1 MTTRSEF
8 PEFAWAVGE
17 EGSDP
22 IVLRQGRPHRH
33 DQFAQSGHYDN
44 LERDLAAIAA
54 IGVRFVRYGM
64 PWRLAEPEA
73 GLYDWTRWDRA
84 LGACADAGLEPVVD
98 LLHFGLPDHHSGFVE
113 TDWIEGFARYVDAFL
128 DRYPQPRWFTP
139 VNEPGITALLSAR
152 FGLWNDR
159 LASEVD
165 HARALANVALA
176 NLEALARI
184 RADRDGWWISAEG
197 FDVPIA
203 VDDGMLETVAL
214 NRARAWLV
222 WDLHLG
228 RDPLPEAEPYLDA
241 VDGRVL
247 DRIRSLAVDDRLVA
261 GHDFY
266 PTAVQAVG
274 GPRPSWGVDELVEL
288 GAAELRRWHDR
299 YQVPFWIGETSNLS
313 LPVSQQVPWL
323 ERLAAALGELRDEGR
338 PVRGLCWYSRGDQFD
353 WQTALT
359 EPTGAVTEV
368 GLYDVERRERPVT
381 AVLRRL
387 VAADS

>member
-1 MTTRSEF
+1 M
-8 PEFAWAVGE
+8 
-17 EGSDP
+17 
-22 IVLRQGRPHRH
+22 VLRNGRPFRH

-44 LERDLAAIAA
+44 LEDDLTAIAA
-54 IGVRFVRYGM
+54 LGVRVVRYGM

-73 GLYDWTRWDRA
+73 GRYDWALWDRA

-98 LLHFGLPDHHSGFVE
+98 LLHFGLPEHHGGFAE
-113 TDWIEGFARYVDAFL
+113 PAWIEGFARYVDAFL
-128 DRYPQPRWFTP
+128 ARYPEPQWFTP

-159 LASEVD
+159 LESAVD
-165 HARALANVALA
+165 HARTLANITLA
-176 NLEALARI
+176 NLEAMARI
-184 RADRDGWWISAEG
+184 QADRNGWWISAEG
-197 FDVPIA
+197 FDVPVA
-203 VDDGMLETVAL
+203 VADDAVEAASLQ
-214 NRARAWLV
+214 RARSWLV

-228 RDPLPEAEPYLDA
+228 RDPLPEAAAYLA
-241 VDGRVL
+241 PVDGKIL
-247 DRIRSLAVDDRLVA
+247 DRIRSLAAYDRLVA

-266 PTAVQAVG
+266 PTAVQAIG
-274 GPRPSWGVDELVEL
+274 GPRPSWSVDDLVEL

-323 ERLAAALGELRDEGR
+323 ERLATALGELRDEGR

-368 GLYDVERRERPVT
+368 GLYDVERRERAVA
-381 AVLRRL
+381 AVLRHL